1 MQRFDEFGTCTCQPI
16 LSSKNPR
23 PEAEDTAL
31 IPKIVS
37 LANLLRLAKNSGQKY
52 VLMLGAGASLSSGV
66 TPTGKIMQEMV
77 DTYGA
82 GIEGRDLSE
91 RFNKLW
97 EGLSDQQRNDSLK
110 GYLDHIPSP
119 GYAELAALIR
129 DGYFDQIVTFNYD
142 RLLQKALVAIGLR
155 EDEDFKVIV
164 CGDLKEDIVVS
175 TMEMPTPRIKIL
187 KVHGSL
193 TSPTK
198 LWSYEE
204 MLVYPDPIQNLMT
217 KLTRQPIYVCG
228 YGFEDLCVARC
239 FSTEGGPIYCIN
251 PSGVPSMLRPFL
263 VRRNSES
270 LTIDGPDAYFDK
282 FFTQTNQCLRGP
294 VIPSHACA
302 NPFKY
307 LESYDLDSKAVFWG
321 REGDIAELTNRV
333 KQRKKSLIY
342 LLGKPKS
349 GKTSLVR
356 AGLFASLNE
365 NEYQPIYIRC
375 RGNLEQTLISSGLKK
390 WVPGETKDLTGVE
403 VLSKL
408 AANAPAM
415 NMHILL
421 VLDQFERIV
430 DDSGTAPASPGET
443 LLKIESP
450 NLTIVCVSTDD
461 RNTLMEVVKLRESV
475 DVMVLP
481 EIQPSDVGQIITKIF
496 TNSDCTVIPE
506 IIQYLVEQ
514 YRRGTNRDQSGDQ
527 GRPTLAHIQAI
538 CYLLFE
544 RNLTD
549 LSSLQNLVQ
558 DCYSALDLAIT
569 KYDIINFIE
578 DVGESEERNLLRNI
592 IRVVSHPECN
602 QKIVNFVREHVA
614 AAR

>member
-1 MQRFDEFGTCTCQPI
+1 M
-16 LSSKNPR
+16 N
-23 PEAEDTAL
+23 
-31 IPKIVS
+31 PKIVS

-66 TPTGKIMQEMV
+66 TPTKQIMQEMV
-77 DTYGA
+77 DTYGKE
-82 GIEGRDLSE
+82 IEGRDLSE

-97 EGLSDQQRNDSLK
+97 QQLSDQQRNDSLK
-110 GYLDHIPSP
+110 GYLDRIPSP

-142 RLLQKALVAIGLR
+142 RLLQKALVAIGLQ

-175 TMEMPTPRIKIL
+175 TMEMPAPRIKIL
-187 KVHGSL
+187 KVHGGL

-204 MLVYPDPIQNLMT
+204 MLVYPDPIQDLMT
-217 KLTRQPIYVCG
+217 KLTRQPIFVCG

-239 FSTEGGPIYCIN
+239 FATGGGPIYCIN
-251 PSGVPSMLRPFL
+251 PSGAPSMLRPFL
-263 VRRNSES
+263 VNRNSES
-270 LTIDGPDAYFDK
+270 LTIDGQDAYFDK
-282 FFTQTNQCLRGP
+282 FFTQTNQYLYEGP
-294 VIPSHACA
+294 EIPSHASA

-321 REGDIAELTNRV
+321 REDNIAELTHRV
-333 KQRKKSLIY
+333 SQRKSSLIY
-342 LLGKPKS
+342 LLGRPKS

-356 AGLFASLNE
+356 TGLFARLNE

-375 RGNLEQTLISSGLKK
+375 RGSLEQTLISTGLKK

-403 VLSKL
+403 VLLKL
-408 AANAPAM
+408 AAKATDM

-430 DDSGTAPASPGET
+430 DDSGTAASSPGDT
-443 LLKIESP
+443 LLKIGSP
-450 NLTIVCVSTDD
+450 NLTIVCVSADD
-461 RNTLMEVVKLRESV
+461 RNALMEVVKLGGRA
-475 DVMVLP
+475 DVVVLP
-481 EIQPSDVGQIITKIF
+481 EIQPHDVGQIITKIF
-496 TNSDCTVIPE
+496 TTADRTVTPE
-506 IIQYLVEQ
+506 IIQFLVEQ
-514 YRRGTNRDQSGDQ
+514 YRRGTIREQAGDQ

-549 LSSLQNLVQ
+549 VTSLQNLIQ